1 MPWYHNIVPESI
13 KKNVCACLL
22 QRYFGQFF
30 EEKIRREQLNVD
42 LYNGTGT
49 VEKINLDIQVLNEL
63 SEKQNWPMEF
73 VDGFIE
79 KLYLSV
85 PWTSILKDPS
95 YVEVRGLKLTLQPKQ
110 RHECATSMFESMWNS
125 MTSSMQLAEEYAKQ
139 EAANATNSSQP
150 YEGIELFAQTIESVL
165 SRVKVKFIDTVIQI
179 EHVPKD
185 SSTGVGVIINVDL
198 IEYSD
203 ESGNDPTPEEATDL
217 TNRDSKKAYIVQ
229 SVTTKKFNIQGVT
242 LSTVEFSSKARTF
255 SRSVLLSQSQ
265 CQQFD
270 KENEDSV
277 VTILQRSTNDDQ
289 KEAEAVVVPPVV
301 EKQKTPEVPIVNG
314 HRHVIVFGKM
324 SGGQEIRIKLKHKE
338 SLVGPK
344 VSLDMS
350 FGSLVIFLS
359 PRQFHVLI
367 ELANGLARPDTEDT
381 SNIPPKTRCNT
392 KPMTTLDYQRVEQ
405 ELQQQL
411 QPFSV
416 PSVGLQAG
424 HGWSTAVL
432 DDSDSEENFLPLR
445 NNVNGMYDSTLS
457 GISSSMESSLNSS
470 MTSSL
475 TEQTSRTKRRLNNI
489 ESDPSAEISHF
500 QIRMASL
507 ALVLLHEDLLV
518 QPVEGDHILA
528 PSSVQQMQQTVDE
541 FFTKLGHCVPTAYGH
556 NDFENVKAVFDK
568 ACTRS
573 HLRLLAAPVQ
583 AEGDEKTTLSA
594 FAITGQVSI
603 AKLQLLECLDN
614 TREEGTILAVPLLS
628 FGEGYSFTP
637 SSPSA
642 KPSLRLSFKHVE
654 KSSKSGSMKRSYGPR
669 SEISLAL
676 NKCTMEF
683 DITIIDR
690 LTALLNRPTICLI
703 ERTKYNPW
711 TSGTIPA
718 PLEPLN
724 TTESRL
730 DVKISS
736 SCINLKLRFP
746 IPDFR
751 PPHDMNRM
759 PWWKRNVRPD
769 YLSFILT
776 EATFFTSLQT
786 NQGFKEY
793 SVHSRG
799 LDIFYYET
807 ENSVP
812 LHIAKAGF
820 DDKYASSMQDIL
832 LHTRLN
838 IKVFPKRSTELEEFT
853 APEQDPMTTSCYG
866 AFEGQSNKEAGPFSA
881 KKVVHESDTPHSK
894 PQKEDA
900 EELIMPGDKSEINE
914 FIRQTS
920 ACSKIQVE
928 LFLPT
933 VSLQFKSKHVY
944 ELIYNRI
951 SNDFLL
957 WSPSAPKP
965 KSNIYESGNHSL
977 YSGFVRNVVV
987 EGPDTFTMCKSG
999 IQYDSESDSGSES
1012 DGTSNIFY
1020 STYDNRMKFS
1030 SVRPPVPS
1038 APKTL
1043 GQSYLTL
1050 NIQIGQGVL
1059 CVNPPVREVS
1069 SKNVIPGQQGEF
1081 MLNLEDANVF
1091 VVSGY
1096 KGETNLGYVCVQV
1109 HNAQLYHC
1117 DMISIPNHTPP
1128 LKEFGSAPGRHLFPT
1143 IYKSEPGMMVCGKNR
1158 GGNREMFTVAVK
1170 IQGRHETHH
1179 VKTVQIAIGLNKSTL
1194 RHRICNEPNSW
1205 ITHLIDFFKVHD
1217 YPIKS
1222 YHSKDV
1228 LTELH
1233 LHLWDCAIDYRPL
1246 NIAVRCAI
1254 TVGNFSMSSHLSA
1267 HANSSTLRFIFEDC
1281 NLFLSER
1288 APPRNGVASSAPV
1301 DLKRDYVNVIEVGLF
1316 ELSLKTNDKKSGI
1329 NPHIDLRA
1337 SNNIVHIHTCADS
1350 GRTLMQLIK
1359 YFAADGDLSK
1369 TVPPEDVAVGSPR
1382 KQPQEQ
1388 ELVSVEPQEFSKLSE
1403 SQHEHVNEMIGEAM
1417 KENEVV
1423 EEPFPDNLPP
1433 TGAKLFF
1440 FPDEHHVPQP
1450 PEPLGKPLPQVTNE
1464 LGDLSRRP
1472 VQGSDTDDEFCF
1484 VGNETGLGLFPKG
1497 GIPEIKW
1504 LSNDTLRVVE
1514 GHFGIPI
1521 GKSDLLKAPKYYP
1534 TPMLRYTLYDMSV
1547 VWHMYGGND
1556 FKLPEGNSKKKTV
1569 NFSDTK
1575 LDDNVSFCNVSK
1587 AEVLIVSSVD
1597 QKKASMSWLQKGGVD
1612 RDHSVHMEL
1621 QLNKVRFQHEVYPE
1635 TTKEASRQVL
1645 IVSEVEIRDRL
1656 ESSQINKFLYE
1667 YTSQAMPKQSH
1678 AHMVIVKAMH
1688 IRPDPKLKTQEC
1700 CLKISLLPLRLN
1712 IDQDALLFLITFF
1725 NELSC
1730 GGSSK
1735 IDEEQLPSSKH
1746 STPTHQPPVMTINED
1761 SEEAVKRQAHKVVN
1775 DNLII
1780 LIEEN
1785 KHQQDMES
1793 SVNSTTSTVTD
1804 STPVYFRNVIFS
1816 PDVLIRLDYH
1826 GKRVDMTHGSL
1837 PGLLMGLGQLN
1848 CSELRLKRI
1857 NYRHGLLGVDKL
1869 VSHLMQEW
1877 LNDIKKN
1884 QLPSLLGGVGPMHS
1898 LVQLFQGVR
1907 DLFWLPIEQYQKD
1920 GRIVRG
1926 LQRGANSFTTST
1938 AMAALELTSRI
1949 IHLIQITAETA
1960 YDMLSPGPSVRRPAR
1975 AKTGGKGS
1983 RRRRYHQPQDIREGM
1998 TNAIML
2004 VKEGIGETADNIV
2017 QVASQEK
2024 EQKGYSGA
2032 VGGVLRQIPPTIL
2045 KPIIIASEATSNVLG
2060 GMRSQLVPDARREAN
2075 QKWRSDDS

>member
-22 QRYFGQFF
+22 QRYFGQFV

-73 VDGFIE
+73 VDGYIE

-95 YVEVRGLKLTLQPKQ
+95 YVEVRGLKITLQPKQ

-150 YEGIELFAQTIESVL
+150 YEGIELFAQTIESIL

-185 SSTGVGVIINVDL
+185 SSTGVGIVINVDL

-217 TNRDSKKAYIVQ
+217 TNQDSKKAYIVQ

-255 SRSVLLSQSQ
+255 SRSVLLSQST
-265 CQQFD
+265 CQQLD
-270 KENEDSV
+270 KETEESV
-277 VTILQRSTNDDQ
+277 ATMLNRSTIEEQ
-289 KEAEAVVVPPVV
+289 TEEEETQVFPPVD
-301 EKQKTPEVPIVNG
+301 EKEKTPDPNLNG

-324 SGGQEIRIKLKHKE
+324 NGGQEIRIKLKHKQN
-338 SLVGPK
+338 LIGPK
-344 VSLDMS
+344 VSLDMN

-359 PRQFHVLI
+359 PRQFHVLL

-381 SNIPPKTRCNT
+381 SNIPPRARCNT
-392 KPMTTLDYQRVEQ
+392 KPMTTMDYQRVEQ
-405 ELQQQL
+405 ELQHQL
-411 QPFSV
+411 QPFSL
-416 PSVGLQAG
+416 PSSGLQAG
-424 HGWSTAVL
+424 RGWSTAVL

-445 NNVNGMYDSTLS
+445 NNIHGMYDSTLS

-470 MTSSL
+470 IASSA

-489 ESDPSAEISHF
+489 ESDPTAEISHF

-507 ALVLLHEDLLV
+507 ALILLHEDLLV
-518 QPVEGDHILA
+518 QPVERDQILA
-528 PSSVQQMQQTVDE
+528 LSSVQQMQQTADE

-556 NDFENVKAVFDK
+556 NDFENVKDVFDK
-568 ACTRS
+568 ACS
-573 HLRLLAAPVQ
+573 LNHLRLLAAPVQ

-603 AKLQLLECLDN
+603 AKLQLLECLYN
-614 TREEGTILAVPLLS
+614 TDDDGTILAVPLLS
-628 FGEGYSFTP
+628 FGENPTFTP

-642 KPSLRLSFKHVE
+642 KPSLRLSFKHIE
-654 KSSKSGSMKRSYGPR
+654 KSSKCGALNRNYGPR
-669 SEISLAL
+669 SDISLAL
-676 NKCTMEF
+676 NKCTVEF

-690 LTALLNRPTICLI
+690 LNALLHRPTICFI
-703 ERTKYNPW
+703 EKTKYNPW
-711 TSGTIPA
+711 TGGIIPA
-718 PLEPLN
+718 PLEPLD
-724 TTESRL
+724 TIESRL

-751 PPHDMNRM
+751 PTHDMSRT

-769 YLSFILT
+769 YVSFIMT
-776 EATFFTSLQT
+776 EAVFFTTFQT
-786 NQGFKEY
+786 NQALKEY
-793 SVHSRG
+793 TIQSRG

-807 ENSVP
+807 ENSIP

-820 DDKYASSMQDIL
+820 DDK
-832 LHTRLN
+832 LN
-838 IKVFPKRSTELEEFT
+838 IKVFPKRSTELEEVT
-853 APEQDPMTTSCYG
+853 EPEQDPMTTSCYG
-866 AFEGQSNKEAGPFSA
+866 AFENQDNKEPGPFSA

-894 PQKEDA
+894 RQKDDV
-900 EELIMPGDKSEINE
+900 EELIMPGDKAEINE
-914 FIRQTS
+914 FIRQSS
-920 ACSKIQVE
+920 ACTKIQVE
-928 LFLPT
+928 MFLPT
-933 VSLQFKSKHVY
+933 VSLQFKSKHIY

-951 SNDFLL
+951 SNDLLL

-965 KSNIYESGNHSL
+965 KSVYDTGNHAM
-977 YSGFVRNVVV
+977 YSGFVRNVVA
-987 EGPDTFTMCKSG
+987 EPDTFTMCKSG
-999 IQYDSESDSGSES
+999 IQYDSESDTDSES
-1012 DGTSNIFY
+1012 DNSSNIFY
-1020 STYDNRMKFS
+1020 STYDNRMKFT
-1030 SVRPPVPS
+1030 SVRPQVLS
-1038 APKTL
+1038 APKTV

-1050 NIQIGQGVL
+1050 NIQIGQGVM
-1059 CVNPPVREVS
+1059 CVNPPVREAS
-1069 SKNVIPGQQGEF
+1069 TKNVIPGQQGEF

-1117 DMISIPNHTPP
+1117 DMISIPSQTPP

-1143 IYKSEPGMMVCGKNR
+1143 IYKSEPGMLVCGKNR
-1158 GGNREMFTVAVK
+1158 GGNREMFSVAVK

-1194 RHRICNEPNSW
+1194 RHRVCNEPNSW

-1233 LHLWDCAIDYRPL
+1233 VNLWDCAVDYRPL
-1246 NIAVRCAI
+1246 NIPVRCAI
-1254 TVGNFSMSSHLSA
+1254 TVGNFSLSSHISA

-1316 ELSLKTNDKKSGI
+1316 ELSLKTSDKKSGV

-1350 GRTLMQLIK
+1350 ARMLMQLIK
-1359 YFAADGDLSK
+1359 YFASDGDLTKPQPS
-1369 TVPPEDVAVGSPR
+1369 EDVSGSPR
-1382 KQPQEQ
+1382 KQSNEQ
-1388 ELVSVEPQEFSKLSE
+1388 ELITVEPQGFSKLSD

-1417 KENEVV
+1417 KESTIV
-1423 EEPFPDNLPP
+1423 EEYFFSDDDLPP
-1433 TGAKLFF
+1433 TGTKLFF
-1440 FPDEHHVPQP
+1440 FPDEHHIPP
-1450 PEPLGKPLPQVTNE
+1450 RPEPKVKPLPQVTSE
-1464 LGDLSRRP
+1464 LGDLSKRP
-1472 VQGSDTDDEFCF
+1472 VQGHESC
-1484 VGNETGLGLFPKG
+1484 LGMFPKG

-1504 LSNDTLRVVE
+1504 LSGDSLRVVE
-1514 GHFGIPI
+1514 GHFSIPI
-1521 GKSDLLKAPKYYP
+1521 GKSDLLKPPKNCP
-1534 TPMLRYTLYDMSV
+1534 TPVLRYTLYDMSV

-1556 FKLPEGNSKKKTV
+1556 FKLPEGNGSKKKTV
-1569 NFSDTK
+1569 NFSDTN
-1575 LDDNVSFCNVSK
+1575 LNDNVSFSNVSK
-1587 AEVLIVSSVD
+1587 GEVTIASMAD
-1597 QKKASMSWLQKGGVD
+1597 KKKASMSWLQKGGVN

-1621 QLNKVRFQHEVYPE
+1621 QLNKVRFQHDVYPD
-1635 TTKEASRQVL
+1635 TTREASRQVL

-1656 ESSQINKFLYE
+1656 ESSQINKFLYQ

-1730 GGSSK
+1730 GGPSK
-1735 IDEEQLPSSKH
+1735 IDEEQQPSSKH
-1746 STPTHQPPVMTINED
+1746 STPTHQPPVMTIND
-1761 SEEAVKRQAHKVVN
+1761 EAVKRQAHKVVN

-1785 KHQQDMES
+1785 KHQQEMES
-1793 SVNSTTSTVTD
+1793 SVSSTTSSVSD
-1804 STPVYFRNVIFS
+1804 CSPVYFRNVVFS

-1857 NYRHGLLGVDKL
+1857 NYRHGLLGMDKL
-1869 VSHLMQEW
+1869 ISHLLQEW

-1884 QLPSLLGGVGPMHS
+1884 QLPSLLGGVGPMYS

-1960 YDMLSPGPSVRRPAR
+1960 YDILSPGPSVRRPVR
-1975 AKTGGKGS
+1975 NKGGKGS

-2017 QVASQEK
+2017 QVASHEK

-2075 QKWRSDDS
+2075 QKWRSDET